1 MGSRV
6 KRKKASQT
14 RPAASRHSRPDNDRL
29 IASVVCILLA
39 GIVWISF
46 GQTLRH
52 EFVNYDDGAYVYAN
66 PRIIRG
72 FTPGNVQWAFT
83 HVHAANWHPLTT
95 ISHMLDCQ
103 LYGLQPWGHHLTNIL
118 LHSAAAILL
127 FFAVRELTGGGH
139 AVAGTGSSAVDAAKA
154 GDGGRDQRSRL
165 QHGGSLWASAFVAA
179 LFATHPVRV
188 ESVAW
193 VAERKDVLSGVFFML
208 TLWAY
213 ARYARSDRFSLSRY
227 TTVLIVFA
235 LGLMCK
241 PTLVT
246 LPFVLLLLDY
256 WPLRR
261 TQNSDVGGHK
271 SAVAAP
277 LRGALP
283 RRTRLRV
290 ASAWQAA
297 AWLHL
302 IVEKIPFFVLSA
314 AACVATILAQ
324 REAFAPLR
332 AVPLQ
337 ERLANA
343 VVAYVAYMGQAIYP
357 AHLAVLY
364 PYPEGGLNVAEVIVA
379 LLFLL
384 IVSVIFFLWR
394 KTYPFAL
401 TGWFWFLG
409 MLVPMIGIVQV
420 GSQPMADRYTYLS
433 EIGLYIL
440 ATWGAMRLFDK
451 WRHNREVLAVAALLT
466 IGALITRS
474 YFQTSYWLNSET
486 LWRHTIDVTSRNYI
500 SQNNLAGT
508 LLDSGQLKEAIA
520 HYREALE
527 IKPNVA
533 QVQSNL
539 GNALLREGEVEE
551 AIVHLQRALQ
561 IDPAYA
567 EAYNHMGSALMKK
580 GQAGEAIG
588 YYQKAVQ
595 LNTSYA
601 DAYNNLGV
609 AFLRNGQVDEAIAYY
624 KKAVAINPESAEMQ
638 YNLGNTLARKGNWAE
653 AIICYQAALSTERDS
668 VKAAKVRNNLGA
680 ALEKLGKSDEALE
693 QFSEALQINGNYPE
707 AHCNLGRMLAQR
719 GRRDEAVAHLRE
731 AVRLKPGYE
740 EARKQLRE
748 LGVTGQ

>member
-14 RPAASRHSRPDNDRL
+14 RPAASRHSRPDNDRS

-66 PRIIRG
+66 PRTISG

-118 LHSAAAILL
+118 LHAAAAILL
-127 FFAVRELTGGGH
+127 FLALWRLTENIW
-139 AVAGTGSSAVDAAKA
+139 S
-154 GDGGRDQRSRL
+154 
-165 QHGGSLWASAFVAA
+165 SAFVAA
-179 LFATHPVRV
+179 LFAIHPLRM

-208 TLWAY
+208 ILLAY
-213 ARYARSDRFSLSRY
+213 ARYARSNRFSLSRY
-227 TTVLIVFA
+227 TTVLILFA

-256 WPLRR
+256 WPLGR
-261 TQNSDVGGHK
+261 TQRSQVRGRK

-277 LRGALP
+277 LRGALQ
-283 RRTRLRV
+283 RRT
-290 ASAWQAA
+290 A

-302 IVEKIPFFVLSA
+302 VVEKIPFFVLSA
-314 AACVATILAQ
+314 ASCVATILAQ
-324 REAFAPLR
+324 REAFAPIR

-343 VVAYVAYMGQAIYP
+343 VVAYVEYIGQAIYP

-384 IVSVIFFLWR
+384 IVSVIFFVWR

-401 TGWFWFLG
+401 TGWLWFLG

-420 GSQPMADRYTYLS
+420 GSQPMADRYTYLP

-451 WRHNREVLAVAALLT
+451 WRHNREVLAVAALLI
-466 IGALITRS
+466 IGAFAARS
-474 YFQTSYWLNSET
+474 YFQTSYWQDSET
-486 LWRHTIDVTSRNYI
+486 LWRHTVDVTSRNYI
-500 SQNNLAGT
+500 AHNNLAGT
-508 LLDSGQLKEAIA
+508 LLDKGQLNEAIA
-520 HYREALE
+520 HYREAVE
-527 IKPNVA
+527 IMPNVA

-539 GNALLREGEVEE
+539 GNALVREGNVEE
-551 AIVHLQRALQ
+551 AIVHLQKALQ

-609 AFLRNGQVDEAIAYY
+609 AFLRTGQVDEAIAYY

-638 YNLGNTLARKGNWAE
+638 YNLGNALARKGNWAE
-653 AIICYQAALSTERDS
+653 AITCYQAALSTERDS

-693 QFSEALQINGNYPE
+693 QFNQAVQINGNYPE
-707 AHCNLGRMLAQR
+707 AHCNLARMLTQR

-748 LGVTGQ
+748 LGVTEPQ

>member
-14 RPAASRHSRPDNDRL
+14 RPAASGDSRTHNNRL
-29 IASVVCILLA
+29 IASAVCILLV
-39 GIVWISF
+39 GIVWIAF
-46 GQTLRH
+46 GQTLHH
-52 EFVNYDDGAYVYAN
+52 EFVNYDDSPYVYAN
-66 PRIIRG
+66 PRIING
-72 FTPGNVQWAFT
+72 LTPGNVQWAFT

-103 LYGLQPWGHHLTNIL
+103 LYGLHPFGHHLTNIL
-118 LHSAAAILL
+118 FHAAAVILL
-127 FFAVRELTGGGH
+127 FLALWRLT
-139 AVAGTGSSAVDAAKA
+139 SNI
-154 GDGGRDQRSRL
+154 
-165 QHGGSLWASAFVAA
+165 WASAFVAA
-179 LFATHPVRV
+179 LFAIHPLRV

-208 TLWAY
+208 TLLAY
-213 ARYARSDRFSLSRY
+213 ARYARSDRFSWGRY
-227 TTVLIVFA
+227 TTVLVLFA

-261 TQNSDVGGHK
+261 VRSQWSVI
-271 SAVAAP
+271 
-277 LRGALP
+277 RG
-283 RRTRLRV
+283 
-290 ASAWQAA
+290 
-297 AWLHL
+297 L
-302 IVEKIPFFVLSA
+302 ILEKIPLFVLSA
-314 AACVATILAQ
+314 ASCVATILAQ
-324 REAFAPLR
+324 KEAFAPIR
-332 AVPLQ
+332 ALPLQ

-343 VVAYVAYMGQAIYP
+343 VVAYVEYMGQAIYP

-364 PYPEGGLNVAEVIVA
+364 PYPEGALSVAEAILA

-394 KTYPFAL
+394 KSYPFLL
-401 TGWFWFLG
+401 TGWLWFVG

-420 GSQPMADRYTYLS
+420 GSQPRADRYTYLP

-440 ATWGAMRLFDK
+440 VTWGAMRLFDK
-451 WRHNREVLAVAALLT
+451 SRHKREVLAVAALVI
-466 IGALITRS
+466 IGVFVTRS

-486 LWRHTIDVTSRNYI
+486 LWRHTVDVTSRNYI
-500 SQNNLAGT
+500 AHNNLAGT
-508 LLDSGQLKEAIA
+508 LEERGQLNEAIA
-520 HYREALE
+520 NYREALE
-527 IKPNVA
+527 IKPAVA

-539 GNALLREGEVEE
+539 GNALLREGQVEE
-551 AIVHLQRALQ
+551 AIVHLQTALQ

-580 GQAGEAIG
+580 GQAGEAIA

-609 AFLRNGQVDEAIAYY
+609 AFLRTGQTDQAIAHY
-624 KKAVAINPESAEMQ
+624 KKAVAINPGYAEMQ
-638 YNLGNTLARKGNWAE
+638 YNLGNALAREGNWAD
-653 AIICYQAALSTERDS
+653 AIACYRAALSTERDS
-668 VKAAKVRNNLGA
+668 VKASKVRNNIGA
-680 ALEKLGKSDEALE
+680 ALERLGKSDEALE

-707 AHCNLGRMLAQR
+707 AHFNVGRMLAQL

-731 AVRLKPGYE
+731 ALRLKPGYE

-748 LGVTGQ
+748 LGVPIGQ